1 VSTRRKAGA
10 FTVLLTFTLLA
21 AAAPAAAQLQWTS
34 KDGSQSFKVGILGQ
48 MQAEE
53 ADVAGSNDTSKNL
66 FLRRLRLIMGYSL
79 SDKLS
84 IFVETDDPNLGKATA
99 ALNAAGVKDTGTIFI
114 QDFVATYKFA
124 KELQLDGGLLL
135 MEQDY
140 NHNQSAASLM
150 ALDFGPFIFN
160 ESAPTQS
167 RTGRDY
173 GLRARGYVADDH
185 LEYRLGV
192 YQGVRGINNSNEFRY
207 AGRLMYSFFS
217 PQVGLFYRGT
227 SLGKVH
233 TLAIGGSFDK
243 QEQYHNYGGDVYLD
257 QPLGGGNSLVLQ
269 GDYNQIDG
277 GKFLPV
283 LPEQND
289 LMIEAGLYFASI
301 KLQPF
306 IQYSS
311 EDFKDPLRVDETRST
326 AGLAYFASGHNNT
339 VKLSYT
345 RIEPKHGDS
354 RKQIN
359 LQWQVFQ
366 F

>member
-1 VSTRRKAGA
+1 MSTRRKAEA
-10 FTVLLTFTLLA
+10 FAVLLAFTLLA
-21 AAAPAAAQLQWTS
+21 AAAPAAAQLQWSS
-34 KDGSQSFKVGILGQ
+34 KDGNQSFKVGILGQ
-48 MQAEE
+48 IQGEE
-53 ADVAGSNDTSKNL
+53 ADVVNSNDTSKNL
-66 FLRRLRLIMGYSL
+66 FLRRLRLIMGYTL
-79 SDKLS
+79 NDKLS
-84 IFVETDDPNLGKATA
+84 IFLDTDSPNLGKAT
-99 ALNAAGVKDTGTIFI
+99 NGVKDAGNVFI
-114 QDFVATYKFA
+114 QDFVATYKFSQA
-124 KELQLDGGLLL
+124 FQLDGGLLL

-150 ALDFGPFIFN
+150 TLDYGAYTFN
-160 ESAPTQS
+160 ESTPTTS

-173 GLRARGYVADDH
+173 GVRARGYVAEDH
-185 LEYRLGV
+185 LEYRLGL
-192 YQGVRGINNSNEFRY
+192 YQGVRGTNNSNEFRY
-207 AGRLMYSFFS
+207 AGRLMYSFFT
-217 PQVGLFYRGT
+217 PQTGLFYRGT

-243 QEQYHNYGGDVYLD
+243 QEKYHNYGGDIYLD

-277 GKFLPV
+277 GKFLTTLPKQDNV
-283 LPEQND
+283 L
-289 LMIEAGLYFASI
+289 IEAGVYFAPV

-306 IQYSS
+306 LQYAS
-311 EDFKDPLRVDETRST
+311 EDFKDPARIDETRT
-326 AGLAYFASGHNNT
+326 AVGLAFFPSGHNNN
-339 VKLSYT
+339 VKLTYT

>member
-1 VSTRRKAGA
+1 MSTRRKAGA
-10 FTVLLTFTLLA
+10 FAVLLTFTLLA
-21 AAAPAAAQLQWTS
+21 AAAPAAAQLQWSS

-66 FLRRLRLIMGYSL
+66 FLRRLRLILGYNL

-84 IFVETDDPNLGKATA
+84 IFFDTDDPNLGKATA
-99 ALNAAGVKDTGTIFI
+99 ALNAAGVKDAGTIFV

-124 KELQLDGGLLL
+124 KGFQLDGGLLL

-160 ESAPTQS
+160 ESTPTQS

-185 LEYRLGV
+185 LEYRLGL

-207 AGRLMYSFFS
+207 AGRLMYSFFT

-227 SLGKVH
+227 SLGKAQ

-243 QEQYHNYGGDVYLD
+243 QEQYHNYGGDLYLD
-257 QPLGGGNSLVLQ
+257 HPLGSGNSLVVQ
-269 GDYNQIDG
+269 VDYNEIDG
-277 GKFLPV
+277 GKFLTT
-283 LPEQND
+283 LPKQDD
-289 LMIEAGLYFASI
+289 LMIEAGLYFAAV

-311 EDFKDPLRVDETRST
+311 EDFKDPLRIDETRKT
-326 AGLAYFASGHNNT
+326 AGIGYFLAGHNDT